1 MSNNDRL
8 TFKAVKE
15 ALSFLNMRI
24 DPAPGEYRVNFKH
37 ANQEPTAYYTDD
49 LRDAMQTGEVMA
61 KHAPKAPAQAVAA
74 TVPTSRTPQ
83 P

>member
-1 MSNNDRL
+1 MSSNDRL

-15 ALSFLNMRI
+15 ALGFLNMRI
-24 DPAPGEYRVNFKH
+24 DSTPGEYRVNFKH
-37 ANQEPTAYYTDD
+37 ANKEPSAYYTED

-61 KHAPKAPAQAVAA
+61 KHAPKAPAQAVAF
-74 TVPTSRTPQ
+74 TGQPSRTPQ